1 MISSLP
7 LKITFCGSETFIDKT
22 FIFLIDINMNL
33 IKSNWFLLI
42 LLSAIWGG
50 AFTLNK
56 IALDSFT
63 PEVIVAGRLISGS
76 IFLVALIYFLYKKF
90 SINLSQINYYLF
102 MSLVGIVIPFIAII
116 TGQKNIDSA
125 MAGILMATM
134 PISTILLSHI
144 FLDDEKMN
152 KQKFIGFII
161 SFLGVFLLIYRDDL
175 FKDNSISETFESQLL
190 VMLGATL
197 YAFAAIYGKKY
208 KITDPLS
215 ASTGTILFA
224 TFFMTIYLIFID
236 NSNPNYFDLMLDLN
250 ILLLGILC
258 TAIATVIYFQI
269 LQTEG
274 ASFLSIMNFLI
285 PLWAILFGIIV
296 LSDQFSWN
304 YIFGLLV
311 ILFGI
316 KLANSNR

>member
-1 MISSLP
+1 
-7 LKITFCGSETFIDKT
+7 
-22 FIFLIDINMNL
+22 MNL
-33 IKSNWFLLI
+33 VKSNWFLLI

-56 IALDSFT
+56 MALDSFT

-76 IFLVALIYFLYKKF
+76 VFLVALIYFLYKRF
-90 SINLSQINYYLF
+90 SINLAQVNYYLF

-134 PISTILLSHI
+134 PISTILLSHL

-161 SFLGVFLLIYRDDL
+161 SFLGVFILIYRDDL
-175 FKDNSISETFESQLL
+175 FIDNSISETFESQLL
-190 VMLGATL
+190 VILVATL

-236 NSNPNYFDLMLDLN
+236 QSNPSYSNLLLDMN
-250 ILLLGILC
+250 ILLLGVLC
-258 TAIATVIYFQI
+258 TAIATVIYYHIQ
-269 LQTEG
+269 QREG
-274 ASFLSIMNFLI
+274 ASLISIMNFLI
-285 PLWAILFGIIV
+285 PLCAIMFGIII
-296 LSDQFSWN
+296 LNDQFSWN
-304 YIFGLLV
+304 YILGLLV

-316 KLANSNR
+316 KLANSIP

>member
-1 MISSLP
+1 
-7 LKITFCGSETFIDKT
+7 
-22 FIFLIDINMNL
+22 MNL
-33 IKSNWFLLI
+33 VKSNWFLLI

-56 IALDSFT
+56 MALDSFT

-76 IFLVALIYFLYKKF
+76 VFLVALIYFLYKRF
-90 SINLSQINYYLF
+90 SINLAQVNYYLF

-134 PISTILLSHI
+134 PISTILLSHL

-161 SFLGVFLLIYRDDL
+161 SFLGVFILIYRDDL
-175 FKDNSISETFESQLL
+175 FIDNSISETFKSQLL
-190 VMLGATL
+190 VILGATL

-236 NSNPNYFDLMLDLN
+236 QSKPSYSNLLLDMN
-250 ILLLGILC
+250 ILLLGVLC

-269 LQTEG
+269 LQSEG
-274 ASFLSIMNFLI
+274 ASFISMMNFLI
-285 PLWAILFGIIV
+285 PLWAILFGIII
-296 LSDQFSWN
+296 LNDQFSWN
-304 YIFGLLV
+304 YILGLLV

-316 KLANSNR
+316 KLANSIP

>member
-1 MISSLP
+1 
-7 LKITFCGSETFIDKT
+7 
-22 FIFLIDINMNL
+22 MNL
-33 IKSNWFLLI
+33 VKSNWFLLI

-56 IALDSFT
+56 MALDSFT

-76 IFLVALIYFLYKKF
+76 IFLVALIYFLYKRF
-90 SINLSQINYYLF
+90 SINLDQVNYYLF

-134 PISTILLSHI
+134 PISTILLSHL

-161 SFLGVFLLIYRDDL
+161 SFLGVFILIYRDDL
-175 FKDNSISETFESQLL
+175 FIDNSISETFESQLL
-190 VMLGATL
+190 VILGATL

-236 NSNPNYFDLMLDLN
+236 QSKPSYSNLLLDMN
-250 ILLLGILC
+250 ILLLGVLC

-269 LQTEG
+269 LQSEG
-274 ASFLSIMNFLI
+274 ASFISMMNFLI
-285 PLWAILFGIIV
+285 PLWAILFGIII
-296 LSDQFSWN
+296 LNDQFSWN
-304 YIFGLLV
+304 YILGLLV

-316 KLANSNR
+316 KLANSIP

>member
-1 MISSLP
+1 
-7 LKITFCGSETFIDKT
+7 
-22 FIFLIDINMNL
+22 MNL
-33 IKSNWFLLI
+33 VKSNWFLLI

-56 IALDSFT
+56 MALDTFT
-63 PEVIVAGRLISGS
+63 PEVIVEGRLISGS
-76 IFLVALIYFLYKKF
+76 VFLVALIYFLYKRF
-90 SINLSQINYYLF
+90 SMNLAQVNYYLF

-125 MAGILMATM
+125 MSGILMATM
-134 PISTILLSHI
+134 PISTILLSHL

-161 SFLGVFLLIYRDDL
+161 SFLGVFILIYRDDL
-175 FKDNSISETFESQLL
+175 FIDNSISETFESQLL
-190 VMLGATL
+190 VILGATL
-197 YAFAAIYGKKY
+197 YAFAVIYGKKY

-236 NSNPNYFDLMLDLN
+236 QSKPSYSNLLLDMN
-250 ILLLGILC
+250 ILLLGVLC

-269 LQTEG
+269 LQSEG
-274 ASFLSIMNFLI
+274 ASFISMMNFLI
-285 PLWAILFGIIV
+285 PLWAILFGIII
-296 LSDQFSWN
+296 LNDQFSWN
-304 YIFGLLV
+304 YILGLLV

-316 KLANSNR
+316 KLANSIP

>member
-1 MISSLP
+1 
-7 LKITFCGSETFIDKT
+7 
-22 FIFLIDINMNL
+22 MNL
-33 IKSNWFLLI
+33 VKSNWFLLI

-56 IALDSFT
+56 MALDSFT

-76 IFLVALIYFLYKKF
+76 VFLVALIYFLYKRF
-90 SINLSQINYYLF
+90 SINLAQVNYYLF

-134 PISTILLSHI
+134 PISTILLSHL
-144 FLDDEKMN
+144 FLDDEKMK

-161 SFLGVFLLIYRDDL
+161 SFLGVFILIYRDDL
-175 FKDNSISETFESQLL
+175 FIDNSISETFESQLL
-190 VMLGATL
+190 VILGATL

-236 NSNPNYFDLMLDLN
+236 QSKPSYSSLLLDIN
-250 ILLLGILC
+250 ILLLGVLC

-269 LQTEG
+269 LQSEG
-274 ASFLSIMNFLI
+274 ASFISMMNFLI
-285 PLWAILFGIIV
+285 PLWAILFGIII
-296 LSDQFSWN
+296 LNDQFSWN
-304 YIFGLLV
+304 YILGLLV

-316 KLANSNR
+316 RLANSIP

>member
-1 MISSLP
+1 
-7 LKITFCGSETFIDKT
+7 
-22 FIFLIDINMNL
+22 MNL
-33 IKSNWFLLI
+33 VKSNWFLLI

-56 IALDSFT
+56 MALDSFT

-76 IFLVALIYFLYKKF
+76 VFLVALIYFLYKRF
-90 SINLSQINYYLF
+90 SINLAQVNYYLF

-134 PISTILLSHI
+134 PISTILLSHL

-161 SFLGVFLLIYRDDL
+161 SFLGVFILIYRDDL
-175 FKDNSISETFESQLL
+175 FIDNSISETFESQLL
-190 VMLGATL
+190 VILGATL

-236 NSNPNYFDLMLDLN
+236 QSKPSYSNLLLDMN
-250 ILLLGILC
+250 ILLLGVLC
-258 TAIATVIYFQI
+258 TAIATVIYFHI
-269 LQTEG
+269 LQSEG
-274 ASFLSIMNFLI
+274 ASFISMMNFLI
-285 PLWAILFGIIV
+285 PLWAILFGIII
-296 LSDQFSWN
+296 LNDQFSWN
-304 YIFGLLV
+304 YILGLLV

-316 KLANSNR
+316 KLANSIP

>member
-1 MISSLP
+1 
-7 LKITFCGSETFIDKT
+7 
-22 FIFLIDINMNL
+22 MNL
-33 IKSNWFLLI
+33 VKSNWFLLI

-56 IALDSFT
+56 MALDSFT
-63 PEVIVAGRLISGS
+63 PEVSVAGRLISGS
-76 IFLVALIYFLYKKF
+76 VFLVALIYFLYKRF
-90 SINLSQINYYLF
+90 SINLAQVNYYLF

-134 PISTILLSHI
+134 PISTILLSHL

-161 SFLGVFLLIYRDDL
+161 SFLGVFILIYRDDL
-175 FKDNSISETFESQLL
+175 FIDNSISETFESQLL
-190 VMLGATL
+190 VILGATL

-236 NSNPNYFDLMLDLN
+236 QSKQSYSILLLDMN
-250 ILLLGILC
+250 ILLLGVLC

-269 LQTEG
+269 LQSEG
-274 ASFLSIMNFLI
+274 ASFISMMNFLI
-285 PLWAILFGIIV
+285 PLWAILFGIII
-296 LSDQFSWN
+296 LNDQFSWN
-304 YIFGLLV
+304 YILGLLV

-316 KLANSNR
+316 KLANSIP

>member
-1 MISSLP
+1 
-7 LKITFCGSETFIDKT
+7 
-22 FIFLIDINMNL
+22 MNL

-116 TGQKNIDSA
+116 TGQRNIDSA

-197 YAFAAIYGKKY
+197 YAFAAIYGKNY

-236 NSNPNYFDLMLDLN
+236 NSNPNYFDLMLDSN

>member
-1 MISSLP
+1 
-7 LKITFCGSETFIDKT
+7 
-22 FIFLIDINMNL
+22 MNL
-33 IKSNWFLLI
+33 VKSNWFLLI

-56 IALDSFT
+56 MALDSFT

-76 IFLVALIYFLYKKF
+76 VFLVALIYFLYKRF
-90 SINLSQINYYLF
+90 SINLAQVNYYLF

-134 PISTILLSHI
+134 PISTILLSHL

-161 SFLGVFLLIYRDDL
+161 SFLGVFILIYRDDL
-175 FKDNSISETFESQLL
+175 FIDNSISETFESQLL
-190 VMLGATL
+190 VILGATL

-236 NSNPNYFDLMLDLN
+236 QSKLSYSNLLLDMN
-250 ILLLGILC
+250 ILLLGVLC

-269 LQTEG
+269 LQSEG
-274 ASFLSIMNFLI
+274 ASFISMMNFLI
-285 PLWAILFGIIV
+285 PLWAILFGIII
-296 LSDQFSWN
+296 LNDQFSWN
-304 YIFGLLV
+304 YILGLLV

-316 KLANSNR
+316 KLANSIP

>member
-1 MISSLP
+1 MNF
-7 LKITFCGSETFIDKT
+7 LKT
-22 FIFLIDINMNL
+22 
-33 IKSNWFLLI
+33 NWFLLI

-56 IALDSFT
+56 IALDTFT

-90 SINLSQINYYLF
+90 TINISQLNYYLF

-144 FLDDEKMN
+144 FLEDEKMN
-152 KQKFIGFII
+152 QQKFIGFVI
-161 SFLGVFLLIYRDDL
+161 SFLGVFVLIYRKDL
-175 FKDNSISETFESQLL
+175 FVNNSISETFESQLL
-190 VMLGATL
+190 VILGATL

-236 NSNPNYFDLMLDLN
+236 QSNPSYSVLFLDIN

-258 TAIATVIYFQI
+258 TAIATIIYFQI

-285 PLWAILFGIIV
+285 PLWAILFGIII
-296 LSDQFSWN
+296 LQDQFSWN
-304 YIFGLLV
+304 YIIGLVV

-316 KLANSNR
+316 KLANSVR

>member
-1 MISSLP
+1 
-7 LKITFCGSETFIDKT
+7 
-22 FIFLIDINMNL
+22 MNL
-33 IKSNWFLLI
+33 VKTNWFLLI

-56 IALDSFT
+56 MALDSFT

-76 IFLVALIYFLYKKF
+76 LFLVALIYFLYKKF
-90 SINLSQINYYLF
+90 SINFSQINYYLF

-134 PISTILLSHI
+134 PISTILLSHV
-144 FLDDEKMN
+144 FLEDEKMN

-161 SFLGVFLLIYRDDL
+161 SFLGVFILIYRDDL
-175 FKDNSISETFESQLL
+175 FINNSISETLESQLL
-190 VMLGATL
+190 VILGATL

-224 TFFMTIYLIFID
+224 TFFMSIYLVFID
-236 NSNPNYFDLMLDLN
+236 QSKPSYSELLLDMN
-250 ILLLGILC
+250 ILLLGIVC
-258 TAIATVIYFQI
+258 TAIATIIYFQI

-274 ASFLSIMNFLI
+274 ASFISMMNFLI
-285 PLWAILFGIIV
+285 PLWAILFGIII
-296 LSDQFSWN
+296 LNDQFSWN
-304 YIFGLLV
+304 YIFGLLI

-316 KLANSNR
+316 KLANSIS

>member
-1 MISSLP
+1 
-7 LKITFCGSETFIDKT
+7 
-22 FIFLIDINMNL
+22 MNL
-33 IKSNWFLLI
+33 IKSNWFLLV

-116 TGQKNIDSA
+116 TGQRNIDSA

-152 KQKFIGFII
+152 KQKFIGFVI

-236 NSNPNYFDLMLDLN
+236 NSNPNYLDLMFDLN

>member
-1 MISSLP
+1 
-7 LKITFCGSETFIDKT
+7 
-22 FIFLIDINMNL
+22 MNL

-63 PEVIVAGRLISGS
+63 PEVIVAGSLISGS
-76 IFLVALIYFLYKKF
+76 GFLVALIYFLYKRF
-90 SINLSQINYYLF
+90 SINLAQVNYYLF

-134 PISTILLSHI
+134 PISTILLSHL

-161 SFLGVFLLIYRDDL
+161 SFLGVFILIYRDDL
-175 FKDNSISETFESQLL
+175 FIDNSISETFESQLL
-190 VMLGATL
+190 VILGATL

-208 KITDPLS
+208 KITDPVS

-236 NSNPNYFDLMLDLN
+236 QSKPSYSNLLLDMN
-250 ILLLGILC
+250 ILLLGVLC

-269 LQTEG
+269 LQSEG
-274 ASFLSIMNFLI
+274 ASFISMMNFLI
-285 PLWAILFGIIV
+285 PLWAILFGIII
-296 LSDQFSWN
+296 LNDQFSWN
-304 YIFGLLV
+304 YILGLLV

-316 KLANSNR
+316 KLANSIP

>member
-1 MISSLP
+1 
-7 LKITFCGSETFIDKT
+7 
-22 FIFLIDINMNL
+22 MNL

-224 TFFMTIYLIFID
+224 TFFMTIYLTFID

>member
-1 MISSLP
+1 
-7 LKITFCGSETFIDKT
+7 
-22 FIFLIDINMNL
+22 
-33 IKSNWFLLI
+33 
-42 LLSAIWGG
+42 
-50 AFTLNK
+50 
-56 IALDSFT
+56 
-63 PEVIVAGRLISGS
+63 
-76 IFLVALIYFLYKKF
+76 
-90 SINLSQINYYLF
+90 
-102 MSLVGIVIPFIAII
+102 
-116 TGQKNIDSA
+116 
-125 MAGILMATM
+125 
-134 PISTILLSHI
+134 
-144 FLDDEKMN
+144 
-152 KQKFIGFII
+152 
-161 SFLGVFLLIYRDDL
+161 
-175 FKDNSISETFESQLL
+175 
-190 VMLGATL
+190 
-197 YAFAAIYGKKY
+197 
-208 KITDPLS
+208 
-215 ASTGTILFA
+215 
-224 TFFMTIYLIFID
+224 MTIYLIFID

>member
-1 MISSLP
+1 
-7 LKITFCGSETFIDKT
+7 
-22 FIFLIDINMNL
+22 MNL

-90 SINLSQINYYLF
+90 SVNLSQINYYLF

-144 FLDDEKMN
+144 FLEDEKMN

-236 NSNPNYFDLMLDLN
+236 NSNPNYFDLMLDSN

>member
-1 MISSLP
+1 
-7 LKITFCGSETFIDKT
+7 
-22 FIFLIDINMNL
+22 MNL
-33 IKSNWFLLI
+33 VKSNWFLLI

-56 IALDSFT
+56 MALDSFT

-76 IFLVALIYFLYKKF
+76 VFLVALIYFLYKRF
-90 SINLSQINYYLF
+90 SINLAQVNYYLF

-134 PISTILLSHI
+134 PISTILLSHL

-161 SFLGVFLLIYRDDL
+161 SFLGVFILIYREDL
-175 FKDNSISETFESQLL
+175 FINNSISETFESQLL
-190 VMLGATL
+190 VILGATL

-215 ASTGTILFA
+215 ASTGTLLFA

-236 NSNPNYFDLMLDLN
+236 QSKPSYSNLLLDMN
-250 ILLLGILC
+250 ILLLGVLC

-269 LQTEG
+269 LQSEG
-274 ASFLSIMNFLI
+274 ASFISMMNFLI
-285 PLWAILFGIIV
+285 PLWAILFGIII
-296 LSDQFSWN
+296 LNDQFSWN
-304 YIFGLLV
+304 YILGLLV

-316 KLANSNR
+316 KLANSIP

>member
-1 MISSLP
+1 
-7 LKITFCGSETFIDKT
+7 
-22 FIFLIDINMNL
+22 MNL
-33 IKSNWFLLI
+33 VKSNWFLLI

-56 IALDSFT
+56 MALDSFT
-63 PEVIVAGRLISGS
+63 PEVVVAGRLISGS
-76 IFLVALIYFLYKKF
+76 VFLVALIYFLYKRF
-90 SINLSQINYYLF
+90 SINLAQVNYYLF

-116 TGQKNIDSA
+116 TGQKNIDRA

-134 PISTILLSHI
+134 PISTILLSHL

-152 KQKFIGFII
+152 KQKFIGFVI
-161 SFLGVFLLIYRDDL
+161 SFLGVFILIYRDDL
-175 FKDNSISETFESQLL
+175 FIDNSISETFESQLL
-190 VMLGATL
+190 VILGATL

-236 NSNPNYFDLMLDLN
+236 QSKPSYSNLLLDMN
-250 ILLLGILC
+250 ILLLGVLC

-269 LQTEG
+269 LQSEG
-274 ASFLSIMNFLI
+274 ASFISMMNFLI
-285 PLWAILFGIIV
+285 PLWAILFGIII
-296 LSDQFSWN
+296 LNDQFSWN
-304 YIFGLLV
+304 YILDLLV

-316 KLANSNR
+316 KLANSIP

>member
-1 MISSLP
+1 
-7 LKITFCGSETFIDKT
+7 
-22 FIFLIDINMNL
+22 MNL
-33 IKSNWFLLI
+33 VKSNWFLLI

-56 IALDSFT
+56 MALDSFT

-76 IFLVALIYFLYKKF
+76 VFLVALIYFLYKRF
-90 SINLSQINYYLF
+90 SINLAQVNYYLF

-134 PISTILLSHI
+134 PISTILLSHL
-144 FLDDEKMN
+144 FLEDEKMN

-161 SFLGVFLLIYRDDL
+161 SFLGVFILIYRDDL
-175 FKDNSISETFESQLL
+175 FIENSISETFESQLL
-190 VMLGATL
+190 VILGATL

-236 NSNPNYFDLMLDLN
+236 QSKPSYSNLLLDMN
-250 ILLLGILC
+250 ILLLGVLC

-269 LQTEG
+269 LQSEG
-274 ASFLSIMNFLI
+274 ASFISMMNFLI
-285 PLWAILFGIIV
+285 PLWAILFGIVI
-296 LSDQFSWN
+296 LNDQFSWN
-304 YIFGLLV
+304 YILGLLV

-316 KLANSNR
+316 KLANSIP

>member
-1 MISSLP
+1 
-7 LKITFCGSETFIDKT
+7 
-22 FIFLIDINMNL
+22 MNL
-33 IKSNWFLLI
+33 VKSNWFLLI

-56 IALDSFT
+56 MALDSFT

-76 IFLVALIYFLYKKF
+76 VFLVALIYFLYKRF
-90 SINLSQINYYLF
+90 SINLAQVNYYLF

-134 PISTILLSHI
+134 PISTILLSHL

-161 SFLGVFLLIYRDDL
+161 SFLGVFILIYRDDL
-175 FKDNSISETFESQLL
+175 FIDNSISETFESQLL
-190 VMLGATL
+190 VILGATL

-236 NSNPNYFDLMLDLN
+236 QSNPSYSNLLLDMN
-250 ILLLGILC
+250 ILLLGVLC

-269 LQTEG
+269 LQSEG
-274 ASFLSIMNFLI
+274 ASFISMMNFLI
-285 PLWAILFGIIV
+285 PLWAILFGIII
-296 LSDQFSWN
+296 LNDQFSWN

-316 KLANSNR
+316 KLANSIP

>member
-1 MISSLP
+1 MNF
-7 LKITFCGSETFIDKT
+7 LKT
-22 FIFLIDINMNL
+22 
-33 IKSNWFLLI
+33 NWFLLI

-56 IALDSFT
+56 IALDTFT

-76 IFLVALIYFLYKKF
+76 IFLVVLIYFLYKKF
-90 SINLSQINYYLF
+90 TINISQLNYYLF

-144 FLDDEKMN
+144 FLEDEKMN
-152 KQKFIGFII
+152 QQKFIGFII
-161 SFLGVFLLIYRDDL
+161 SFLGVFVLIYRKDL
-175 FKDNSISETFESQLL
+175 FVDNSISETFESQLL
-190 VMLGATL
+190 VILGATL

-236 NSNPNYFDLMLDLN
+236 QSNPSYSVLFLDIN

-258 TAIATVIYFQI
+258 TAIATIIYFQI

-285 PLWAILFGIIV
+285 PLWAILFGIII
-296 LSDQFSWN
+296 LEDQFSWN
-304 YIFGLLV
+304 YIIGLIV

-316 KLANSNR
+316 KLANSVR

>member
-1 MISSLP
+1 
-7 LKITFCGSETFIDKT
+7 
-22 FIFLIDINMNL
+22 MNL
-33 IKSNWFLLI
+33 VKSNWFLLI

-56 IALDSFT
+56 MALDSFT

-76 IFLVALIYFLYKKF
+76 VFLVALIYFLYKRF
-90 SINLSQINYYLF
+90 SINLAQVNYYLF

-125 MAGILMATM
+125 VAGILMATM
-134 PISTILLSHI
+134 PISTILLSHL

-161 SFLGVFLLIYRDDL
+161 SFLGVFILIYRDDL
-175 FKDNSISETFESQLL
+175 FIDNSISETFESQLL
-190 VMLGATL
+190 VILGATL

-236 NSNPNYFDLMLDLN
+236 QSKPSYSNLLLDMN
-250 ILLLGILC
+250 ILLLGVLC

-269 LQTEG
+269 LQSEG
-274 ASFLSIMNFLI
+274 ASFISMMNFLI
-285 PLWAILFGIIV
+285 PLWAILFGIII
-296 LSDQFSWN
+296 LNDQFSWN
-304 YIFGLLV
+304 YILGLLV

-316 KLANSNR
+316 KLANSIP

>member
-1 MISSLP
+1 
-7 LKITFCGSETFIDKT
+7 
-22 FIFLIDINMNL
+22 MNL
-33 IKSNWFLLI
+33 VKSNWFLLI

-56 IALDSFT
+56 MALDSFT

-76 IFLVALIYFLYKKF
+76 VFLVALIYFLYKRF
-90 SINLSQINYYLF
+90 SINLAQVNYYLF

-134 PISTILLSHI
+134 PISTILLSHL

-161 SFLGVFLLIYRDDL
+161 SFLGVFILIYRDDL
-175 FKDNSISETFESQLL
+175 FIDNSISETFESQLL
-190 VMLGATL
+190 VILGATL

-236 NSNPNYFDLMLDLN
+236 QSKPSYSNLLLDMN
-250 ILLLGILC
+250 ILLLGVLC

-269 LQTEG
+269 LQSEG
-274 ASFLSIMNFLI
+274 ASFISMMNFLI
-285 PLWAILFGIIV
+285 PLWAILFGIII
-296 LSDQFSWN
+296 LNDQFSWN
-304 YIFGLLV
+304 YILGLLV
-311 ILFGI
+311 ILFGT
-316 KLANSNR
+316 KLANSIP

>member
-1 MISSLP
+1 
-7 LKITFCGSETFIDKT
+7 
-22 FIFLIDINMNL
+22 MNL
-33 IKSNWFLLI
+33 VKTNWFLLI

-56 IALDSFT
+56 MALDSFT

-76 IFLVALIYFLYKKF
+76 LFLVALIYFLYKKF
-90 SINLSQINYYLF
+90 SINFSQINYYLF
-102 MSLVGIVIPFIAII
+102 MSLIGIVVPFIAII

-134 PISTILLSHI
+134 PISTILLSHV
-144 FLDDEKMN
+144 FLEDEKMN

-161 SFLGVFLLIYRDDL
+161 SFLGVFILIYRDDL
-175 FKDNSISETFESQLL
+175 FINNSISETLESQLL
-190 VMLGATL
+190 VILGATL

-208 KITDPLS
+208 KMTDPLS

-224 TFFMTIYLIFID
+224 TFFMTIYLVFID
-236 NSNPNYFDLMLDLN
+236 ESGPSYSELLLDIN
-250 ILLLGILC
+250 ILLLGIVC
-258 TAIATVIYFQI
+258 TAIATIIYFQI

-274 ASFLSIMNFLI
+274 ASFISMMNFLI
-285 PLWAILFGIIV
+285 PLWAILFGIII
-296 LSDQFSWN
+296 LNDQFSWN
-304 YIFGLLV
+304 YIFGLLI

-316 KLANSNR
+316 KLANSIS

>member
-1 MISSLP
+1 MNF
-7 LKITFCGSETFIDKT
+7 LKT
-22 FIFLIDINMNL
+22 
-33 IKSNWFLLI
+33 NWFLLI

-56 IALDSFT
+56 IALDTFT

-76 IFLVALIYFLYKKF
+76 IFLVVLIYFLYKKF
-90 SINLSQINYYLF
+90 TINISQLNYYLF

-144 FLDDEKMN
+144 FLEDEKMN
-152 KQKFIGFII
+152 QQKFIGFVI
-161 SFLGVFLLIYRDDL
+161 SFLGVFVLIYRKDL
-175 FKDNSISETFESQLL
+175 FVDNSISETFESQLL
-190 VMLGATL
+190 VILGATL

-236 NSNPNYFDLMLDLN
+236 QSNPSYSVLFLDIN

-258 TAIATVIYFQI
+258 TAIATIIYFQI

-285 PLWAILFGIIV
+285 PLWAILFGIII
-296 LSDQFSWN
+296 LEDQFSWN
-304 YIFGLLV
+304 YIIGLIV
-311 ILFGI
+311 ILFGV
-316 KLANSNR
+316 KLANSVR

>member
-1 MISSLP
+1 
-7 LKITFCGSETFIDKT
+7 
-22 FIFLIDINMNL
+22 MNL
-33 IKSNWFLLI
+33 IKTNWFLLI

-56 IALDSFT
+56 MALDSFT

-76 IFLVALIYFLYKKF
+76 LFLVVLIYFLYKKF
-90 SINLSQINYYLF
+90 SINFSQINYYLF

-134 PISTILLSHI
+134 PISTILLSHV
-144 FLDDEKMN
+144 FLEDEKMN

-161 SFLGVFLLIYRDDL
+161 SFIGVFILIYRDDL
-175 FKDNSISETFESQLL
+175 FINNSISKTLESQLL
-190 VMLGATL
+190 VILGATL

-208 KITDPLS
+208 KMTDPLS

-224 TFFMTIYLIFID
+224 TFFMTIYLIF
-236 NSNPNYFDLMLDLN
+236 LDQSKPSYSLLLLDVN
-250 ILLLGILC
+250 ILLLGIVC
-258 TAIATVIYFQI
+258 TAIATIIYFQI

-274 ASFLSIMNFLI
+274 ASFISMMNFLI
-285 PLWAILFGIIV
+285 PLWAILFGIII
-296 LSDQFSWN
+296 LNDQFSWN
-304 YIFGLLV
+304 YIFGLLI

-316 KLANSNR
+316 KLANSIP